1 MWQRGGF
8 SEEKTDYMGS
18 ERGFTMTYCSLSVQT
33 NTISQVIEPERGV
46 YESHLVKKL
55 EHLNMEIVYTMKCVV
70 WIFGY

>member
-33 NTISQVIEPERGV
+33 NTVSEVIKYEREVYSRHQVTKWNIEKMKTSCLDISA
-46 YESHLVKKL
+46 
-55 EHLNMEIVYTMKCVV
+55 
-70 WIFGY
+70 F

>member
-33 NTISQVIEPERGV
+33 NTISEVIKSERGGLLTAP
-46 YESHLVKKL
+46 SHKL
-55 EHLNMEIVYTMKCVV
+55 EHKIWKLYTQGNVLS
-70 WIFGY
+70 